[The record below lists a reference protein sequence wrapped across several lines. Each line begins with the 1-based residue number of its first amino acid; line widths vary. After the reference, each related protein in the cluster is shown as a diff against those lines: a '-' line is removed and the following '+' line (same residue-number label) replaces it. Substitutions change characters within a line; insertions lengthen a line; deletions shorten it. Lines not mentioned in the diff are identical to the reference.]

1 MTILCWETLKDDI
14 QNGALASVITITLV
28 CLAIILFL

>member
-1 MTILCWETLKDDI
+1 MRILCWETLKDDI
-14 QNGALASVITITLV
+14 QNGALASVIIIAVV